1 MASLFVYS
9 KEAILHQ
16 KEVARVSLNHRSNG
30 ALIIIIIVGGGFATE
45 AKEKQVSGRVF
56 EEKGESDGESE
67 KNEKGSG

>member
-30 ALIIIIIVGGGFATE
+30 ALIIIVATE